1 MARSPF
7 DWYWLDID
15 CVNFGN
21 QTDFTPIDTQT
32 HYLHPILIRETI
44 ESTSIYISDIPPSA
58 YSSRNCGSTNA
69 SQSDA
74 CVGNRPI
81 L

>member
-1 MARSPF
+1 MEET
-7 DWYWLDID
+7 I
-15 CVNFGN
+15 FGSWGPK
-21 QTDFTPIDTQT
+21 PILIGIGCILTALILKTKPIQDAQT
-32 HYLHPILIRETI
+32 HYLHRIYF
-44 ESTSIYISDIPPSA
+44 YISDIPPSA
-58 YSSRNCGSTNA
+58 YSSRDCGSTNA